1 MSNAGIIAIVAL
13 VLVAFIWIIFF
24 NRFKVLKIK
33 VQEGLSGIEVAL
45 TKRYDL
51 LTKMLDTSKAYL
63 KHEKELFVEVVKMR
77 RGMSVVELNEAEAK
91 ISDISSKLN
100 VQLENYPA
108 LKSDSIMAELQNSI
122 SDAEE
127 HLQAARRLYNSNV
140 TAYNTSI
147 AMFPAS
153 IIASVHAFTPEQF
166 FEAQAHKREDV
177 KMSF

>member
-1 MSNAGIIAIVAL
+1 MEGIVIIAVIIL
-13 VLVAFIWIIFF
+13 VVVGCIWIGYF
-24 NRFKVLKIK
+24 NSFKRLKIK

-51 LTKMLDTSKAYL
+51 LTKMLESSKAYL
-63 KHEKELFVEVVKMR
+63 KHEKELFSDVVRLRK
-77 RGMSVVELNEAEAK
+77 GMSVNELNDAEAR
-91 ISDISSKLN
+91 IERISSRLN
-100 VQLENYPA
+100 VQLENYPD
-108 LKSDSIMAELQNSI
+108 LKSSSVFMELQKAI
-122 SDAEE
+122 TDAEE

-153 IIASVHAFTPEQF
+153 IIAGMHGFAPEIF
-166 FEAQAHKREDV
+166 FEAQEHKREDV